1 MMYSILAYSV
11 NRPSLILITKCWI
24 RHSNIIRTNNYIFNG
39 LKRRLVGMMFE
50 YLSFKDLRV
59 VFQGKEDIFNFL
71 LKTTNIICWT
81 FIFWYVKEEGK
92 KETWHKQCFLVY
104 SITCNSNLVKIK
116 VLKVRFLWA
125 LKAKGRTFPMRGDRL
140 KGSGK
145 FPYRSPVIFIWLSL
159 SSMVISKE
167 EILSQSWGNLNEKNM
182 LVILGPQYLI

>member
-1 MMYSILAYSV
+1 MDWREGLWEWCLNTCPLRIWEWYFREKKTFSIFSWKLQISFVEHLY
-11 NRPSLILITKCWI
+11 
-24 RHSNIIRTNNYIFNG
+24 FG
-39 LKRRLVGMMFE
+39 MLK
-50 YLSFKDLRV
+50 K
-59 VFQGKEDIFNFL
+59 K
-71 LKTTNIICWT
+71 K
-81 FIFWYVKEEGK
+81 K
-92 KETWHKQCFLVY
+92 KETRHKQCFLVY

-125 LKAKGRTFPMRGDRL
+125 LKAKVKGRTFPMRGIRL

-145 FPYRSPVIFIWLSL
+145 FPYWSPVIFIWLSL